1 MNACELL
8 DQSIWCRKAAEPLT
22 NVTEATVGAF
32 NAPLLYKIDIQQGNV
47 INQEM
52 LNKLEYPLTTDLNIK
67 CVKNVLR
74 EKENDLWCD
83 WLEQSCVGPSC
94 AYASCVRNQLLP
106 ENRCGLAV
114 KRITK
119 DIVQPTDFKINVKL
133 KGRAA
138 GSIDMDDLV

>member
-1 MNACELL
+1 MRIEK
-8 DQSIWCRKAAEPLT
+8 IEGP
-22 NVTEATVGAF
+22 
-32 NAPLLYKIDIQQGNV
+32 YKKGLCWPNC
-47 INQEM
+47 
-52 LNKLEYPLTTDLNIK
+52 TWFK